1 MSSCSFIATNLEMP
15 EIESKA
21 KYITVKEAVE
31 LNIKPHE
38 LVPWEEMDPNAQVLI
53 VEHEED
59 LNGLVIN
66 EGSYYDVSEYTDYP
80 FIYEVNFVYTE
91 SRAKQLMDYLKD
103 NMREGQIIELWRVW
117 IDDDKLNIPYSRLK
131 ENELTLN
138 HLVQMYDWNDEN
150 YQQQYCIVVEKFD

>member
-1 MSSCSFIATNLEMP
+1 MSSCSFIATNFEMP
-15 EIESKA
+15 EIESRA

-59 LNGLVIN
+59 LNELVIN
-66 EGSYYDVSEYTDYP
+66 KDCYYDVSEYTDYP

-117 IDDDKLNIPYSRLK
+117 IDDNKLNIPYSRLN

-138 HLVQMYDWNDEN
+138 HLLQMYDWNDEN
-150 YQQQYCIVVEKFD
+150 YQQQYCIVVEKFG